1 LFISSDAEP
10 SCLMRQW
17 LNVMVQLRPT
27 KNDDVDFVRLLQS
40 VVEGILG
47 EAKSGELYVVT
58 IDNWFDHKWLKFSG
72 IGVVPFQFPAYMN
85 REDALGEF
93 WQDNVTLPPFS
104 PRRVICQSHFHKQ
117 GAAYIETD
125 PPVLIH
131 KPERQRSEGNLN
143 RRIKD
148 VSESGTFVWYS
159 SNTLVHARA
168 SIMAYT
174 IKDAQVEAW
183 FAAFRNADGWK
194 LHLTKGI
201 NRDRVQGFFE
211 L

>member
-1 LFISSDAEP
+1 MP
-10 SCLMRQW
+10 KW

-27 KNDDVDFVRLLQS
+27 KNDDSQFVRLLQN
-40 VVEGILG
+40 VVEGILA
-47 EAKSGELYVVT
+47 EAESDDLYVVT

-72 IGVVPFQFPAYMN
+72 IGVVPFEFPAFMN

-93 WQDNVTLPPFS
+93 HQDNVTLPPFS
-104 PRRVICQSHFHKQ
+104 PKRVVCQSHFHKQ

-125 PPVLIH
+125 RPILIH
-131 KPERQRSEGNLN
+131 GQERQRSEENLN
-143 RRIKD
+143 RRIES

-159 SNTLVHARA
+159 SNTVVNARA

-174 IKDAQVEAW
+174 TKKAQVEAW
-183 FAAFRNADGWK
+183 FAAFRNVNGWK

-201 NRDRVQGFFE
+201 NRDRVQGF
-211 L
+211 LIP